1 MNIIMNTTTPAASR
15 DGHEKW
21 EGLVNTM
28 AVDWKELVWF
38 VAGTIGVHAGVL
50 WTLAGALV
58 LVDKYQLFQSAKI
71 QKKVGAICKTAPQMY
86 VSLNAASE
94 VPAARRGALHEA
106 GGSAALYRATSGSAR
121 VLLADEMEG
130 SDL

>member
-1 MNIIMNTTTPAASR
+1 MNITMPAVSR

-38 VAGTIGVHAGVL
+38 VAGTIGVHAGVV

-71 QKKVGAICKTAPQMY
+71 QKKVGAIYNY
-86 VSLNAASE
+86 VKQ
-94 VPAARRGALHEA
+94 
-106 GGSAALYRATSGSAR
+106 
-121 VLLADEMEG
+121 LLKCMFR
-130 SDL
+130 